1 MPFTFKLSSSL
12 PVDHGYSAMENS
24 QDVEVEL
31 YEELVG
37 DLNPGMSISPS
48 SSTIDVTELPIPYT
62 GNAENLAR
70 Y

>member
-1 MPFTFKLSSSL
+1 
-12 PVDHGYSAMENS
+12 MENS
-24 QDVEVEL
+24 QDIEVEL